1 MFCCAKENLY
11 EVTWCHMI
19 LNWSHM
25 ILNWSHMILH
35 WSHMILYW
43 SHMIFYTGVTWSYM
57 IFPLQGGYGTDTGA
71 PPPTTGGGAG
81 GGGGFWTGTSLTS
94 VEYWVMLSDGL
105 SSFYDRCSHRRTA
118 WLPLWKRWLVSK
130 HRPIMDT
137 QSSRSYRHSHT
148 LNLCC
153 LHCPLSIV
161 QS

>member
-1 MFCCAKENLY
+1 MVSHDFKLKSHDLKLKSHDL
-11 EVTWCHMI
+11 TLKSHDLI
-19 LNWSHM
+19 LKSHD
-25 ILNWSHMILH
+25 LLH
-35 WSHMILYW
+35 WSHMILHDLSPFKVPIALILVPLLPLLEGEQAEEEDFGQVPPSPHLSWVLGNAKRW
-43 SHMIFYTGVTWSYM
+43 SIF
-57 IFPLQGGYGTDTGA
+57 
-71 PPPTTGGGAG
+71 
-81 GGGGFWTGTSLTS
+81 
-94 VEYWVMLSDGL
+94 
-105 SSFYDRCSHRRTA
+105 FYHRCSHRRTA

>member
-25 ILNWSHMILH
+25 I
-35 WSHMILYW
+35 
-43 SHMIFYTGVTWSYM
+43 YTEVTWSYTEVTWSFTLESHDLTWS
-57 IFPLQGGYGTDTGA
+57 FPLQGGYGTDTGA

-94 VEYWVMLSDGL
+94 VEYWVMLTDGL

-130 HRPIMDT
+130 YRPIMDT

-148 LNLCC
+148 LNLCW